1 MPVAQRQ
8 GVMDNMGE
16 EAEAVAEG
24 RGGLSDIRV
33 LPLRARPELAP
44 VLASW
49 AYFEWS
55 IAMRRSWSATL
66 ERYSPAHAEA
76 LPQTYVATVDDVP
89 AGMASLRDRDSY
101 DFLPGTTPWLCNVY
115 VHPAMRRIG
124 IAAALCQKLIG
135 VAAGMG
141 FPQLFLASSL
151 KAGSLYHR
159 IGFREVAVVE
169 YFGPKYILELP
180 IISVSTGA

>member
-1 MPVAQRQ
+1 MPLAQRQ

-16 EAEAVAEG
+16 EAEAVDEG
-24 RGGLSDIRV
+24 RRGLSDIKV

-55 IAMRRSWSATL
+55 IAMRRGWSATL
-66 ERYSPAHAEA
+66 ERYDPAGADG

-115 VHPAMRRIG
+115 VPPAMRRAG
-124 IAAALCQKLIG
+124 VAAALCRKLIG
-135 VAAGMG
+135 VAAQMG
-141 FPQLFLASSL
+141 FPQIYLASSL
-151 KAGSLYHR
+151 KAESLYHR

-169 YFGPKYILELP
+169 YFGPKYILALP
-180 IISVSTGA
+180 IAGGSQGA

>member
-1 MPVAQRQ
+1 MS
-8 GVMDNMGE
+8 E
-16 EAEAVAEG
+16 EAEALDEG
-24 RGGLSDIRV
+24 RRGLSDIRV
-33 LPLRARPELAP
+33 LPLRARPELAA

-66 ERYSPAHAEA
+66 ERYDPASTDA
-76 LPQTYVATVDDVP
+76 LPRTYVATVDDVP
-89 AGMASLRDRDSY
+89 VGMASLRDRDSY

-115 VHPAMRRIG
+115 VHPAMRRAG
-124 IAAALCQKLIG
+124 VAEALCQKLIG
-135 VAAGMG
+135 VAAEMG
-141 FPQLFLASSL
+141 FPQVFLASSL
-151 KAGSLYHR
+151 KVGSLYHR

-180 IISVSTGA
+180 IAGGSPGA

>member
-1 MPVAQRQ
+1 
-8 GVMDNMGE
+8 MDNMGE
-16 EAEAVAEG
+16 EAEAVDEG
-24 RGGLSDIRV
+24 RRGLSDIKV

-55 IAMRRSWSATL
+55 IAMRRGWSATL
-66 ERYSPAHAEA
+66 ERYDPAGADG

-115 VHPAMRRIG
+115 VPPAMRRG
-124 IAAALCQKLIG
+124 GVAGALCRKLIG
-135 VAAGMG
+135 VAAQMS
-141 FPQLFLASSL
+141 FPQIYLASSL
-151 KAGSLYHR
+151 KAESLYHR

-169 YFGPKYILELP
+169 YFGPKYILALP
-180 IISVSTGA
+180 ITGGSQGA

>member
-1 MPVAQRQ
+1 
-8 GVMDNMGE
+8 MDNMGE
-16 EAEAVAEG
+16 EAEAVGEG
-24 RGGLSDIRV
+24 RRGLSDIRV

-44 VLASW
+44 VLVSW

-55 IAMRRSWSATL
+55 VAMRRNWSATL
-66 ERYSPAHAEA
+66 ERYDPTRAEA
-76 LPQTYVATVDDVP
+76 LPQTFVATVDDVP

-115 VHPAMRRIG
+115 VHPAMRRAG

-141 FPQLFLASSL
+141 FAQIFLASSL
-151 KAGSLYHR
+151 KEGSLYHR

-169 YFGPKYILELP
+169 YFGPKYILARPLARDRAAGG
-180 IISVSTGA
+180 SQGA